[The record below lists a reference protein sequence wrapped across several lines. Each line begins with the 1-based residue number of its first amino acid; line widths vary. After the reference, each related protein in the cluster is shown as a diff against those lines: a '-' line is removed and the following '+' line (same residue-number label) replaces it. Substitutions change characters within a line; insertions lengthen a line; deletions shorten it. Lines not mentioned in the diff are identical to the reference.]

1 MSDSPP
7 QPPKA
12 RRWRLS
18 AVEVIVL
25 IGIVALLV
33 SIAMPSL
40 NRRRELKL
48 AYAAQRGCPRALNGL
63 AMALTMHQQA
73 NGGAVPQDL
82 DALQKAVQKEMGPD
96 TWRLFTCPYASAR
109 GHRPCAPG
117 AVCDTWYVYC
127 VPPAVTTYSQ
137 VADPGRAVCA
147 YEPLANHD
155 GSGIM
160 VLYWDGH
167 VTWHDAAEA
176 RRIIAEV
183 EAGHNPPR
191 EEMLKSTNR

>member
-1 MSDSPP
+1 M
-7 QPPKA
+7 
-12 RRWRLS
+12 L
-18 AVEVIVL
+18 VL
-25 IGIVALLV
+25 IGIVAQLV

-117 AVCDTWYVYC
+117 AVCDTWYIYLLH
-127 VPPAVTTYSQ
+127 PAGGDELF
-137 VADPGRAVCA
+137 ADRRLRSRRVRVRAA
-147 YEPLANHD
+147 GE
-155 GSGIM
+155 S
-160 VLYWDGH
+160 
-167 VTWHDAAEA
+167 
-176 RRIIAEV
+176 RR
-183 EAGHNPPR
+183 
-191 EEMLKSTNR
+191 